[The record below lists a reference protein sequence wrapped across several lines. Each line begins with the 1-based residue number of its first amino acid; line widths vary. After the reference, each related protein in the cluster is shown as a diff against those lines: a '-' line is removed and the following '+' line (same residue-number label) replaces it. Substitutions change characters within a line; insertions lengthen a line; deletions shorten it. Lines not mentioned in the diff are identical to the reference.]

1 MNLSPERHSS
11 LLNWLSSLDGA
22 WEFQLDSLTPAS
34 SDASSRRYWRLQSAR
49 GPVIVMDAPPA
60 VSLNNEAFVREA
72 RRLAA
77 AQLPVPAL
85 HAVQSEDGWM
95 LLSDL
100 GATTLQSWL
109 ATHPEGADRAYRQA
123 TALLLRLQ
131 ALELTEAERAA
142 LPVYDAAFFR
152 REMDLCTEWYLTQHA
167 GLALSDAD
175 QAVLERSF
183 ALITAQCV
191 AQPQGYVHRD
201 FHSRNLMVQSPEATQ
216 LDLGLLDFQDAVW
229 GPVTYDLASLLRDA
243 YVHWDEAQQFDWGI
257 RHWEAMRKAGLP
269 VDSDFGE
276 FWRQLE
282 WMGLQRHLK
291 ILGIFARL
299 SIRDAKPQYLADIP
313 RVWQA
318 AYQVCARYS
327 GLGALAGL
335 LEKAAGE
342 HRHTGY
348 TF

>member
-1 MNLSPERHSS
+1 MEPLHWWSQ
-11 LLNWLSSLDGA
+11 G
-22 WEFQLDSLTPAS
+22 
-34 SDASSRRYWRLQSAR
+34 DA
-49 GPVIVMDAPPA
+49 V
-60 VSLNNEAFVREA
+60 
-72 RRLAA
+72 
-77 AQLPVPAL
+77 
-85 HAVQSEDGWM
+85 
-95 LLSDL
+95 
-100 GATTLQSWL
+100 T
-109 ATHPEGADRAYRQA
+109 QA

-243 YVHWDEAQQFDWGI
+243 YVHWDEAQQLDWGI

-291 ILGIFARL
+291 VMGIFCRL
-299 SIRDAKPQYLADIP
+299 KHRDGKPHYREDLP
-313 RVWQA
+313 RFI
-318 AYQVCARYS
+318 AYATKVALRYRP
-327 GLGALAGL
+327 LAGL
-335 LEKAAGE
+335 LPADDGRVRLWDAVSGKVLRAFVG
-342 HRHTGY
+342 HGGCGP
-348 TF
+348 